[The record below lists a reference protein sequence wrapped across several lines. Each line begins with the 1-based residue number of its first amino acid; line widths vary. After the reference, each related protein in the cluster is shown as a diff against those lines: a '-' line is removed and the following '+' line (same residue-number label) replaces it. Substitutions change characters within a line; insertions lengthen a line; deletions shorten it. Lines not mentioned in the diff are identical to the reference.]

1 MVIAIIG
8 SSGFIGSRIFQSL
21 CSKQTFNLIG
31 TYYKH
36 KEQPEF
42 IYLDVT
48 SGELIEQF
56 LVEYRPGLIFW
67 IAGSKNIN
75 KCEDDWEY
83 AYQIN
88 TQPIND
94 YYEIKKRLNLETR
107 LVFFST
113 DYVFD
118 GLYGRYKDTN
128 VVNPKTNYG
137 ISNKLAED
145 KILQV
150 GPHDLIIRTSAAMGK
165 GGQFFDWLTK
175 SLVKSQKIKI
185 YKDIYFSPTPIQLL
199 SEASDYF
206 TKNWVSGV
214 VHICGGPRLSRFEFA
229 ESLMRLDKKFSST
242 IVPDYVLDKGYLFQY
257 DLSLIQSSIC
267 KKFQTKNF
275 ENYILEELSK

>member
-8 SSGFIGSRIFQSL
+8 ASGFIGNRIFQSL
-21 CSKQTFNLIG
+21 CSNNTFNLIG
-31 TYYKH
+31 TFYKH

-48 SGELIEQF
+48 SRELIEQF

-94 YYEIKKRLNLETR
+94 YYEIKKRLNLESR

-118 GLYGRYKDTN
+118 GLYGRYKDTD

-137 ISNKLAED
+137 ITNKLAEE
-145 KILQV
+145 KILHES
-150 GPHDLIIRTSAAMGK
+150 PYDLILRTSAVMGR

-175 SLVKSQKIKI
+175 YLVKSEKVKMF
-185 YKDIYFSPTPIQLL
+185 KDIYFSPTPIQLL
-199 SEASDYF
+199 SEATEYLIND
-206 TKNWVSGV
+206 WMSGII
-214 VHICGGPRLSRFEFA
+214 HICGGPRLSRFEFA
-229 ESLMRLDKKFSST
+229 ESLMRLNKKFSST
-242 IVPDYVLDKGYLFQY
+242 IVPDYALNNGSLFQH

-267 KKFQTKNF
+267 KKFQTKDF

>member
-1 MVIAIIG
+1 MLIAIIG
-8 SSGFIGSRIFQSL
+8 ASGFIGSRIFQSL

-88 TQPIND
+88 TQPIKD
-94 YYEIKKRLNLETR
+94 YYEIKRRLNLESR

-118 GLYGRYKDTN
+118 GLQGNYKDTDIG
-128 VVNPKTNYG
+128 NPKTNYG

-145 KILQV
+145 TIL
-150 GPHDLIIRTSAAMGK
+150 HNNSFDLILRTSAAMGR

-175 SLVKSQKIKI
+175 SLVNDEEVKMFN
-185 YKDIYFSPTPIQLL
+185 DIYFSPTPIQLL
-199 SEASDYF
+199 TEATEYLLTNF
-206 TKNWVSGV
+206 VSGI
-214 VHICGGPRLSRFEFA
+214 VHVCGGYRLSRFEFA
-229 ESLMRLDKKFSST
+229 KKLLHLKNNYSA
-242 IVPDYVLDKGYLFQY
+242 IVMPKSASNNNSNFQH
-257 DLSLIQSSIC
+257 DLSLIQSNIC
-267 KKFQTKNF
+267 KKFQTKDF
-275 ENYILEELSK
+275 DNYILEELST

>member
-21 CSKQTFNLIG
+21 CSKKTFNLIG

-94 YYEIKKRLNLETR
+94 YYEIKKRLNLESR

-113 DYVFD
+113 DYGFD

-145 KILQV
+145 KILQD
-150 GPHDLIIRTSAAMGK
+150 GPHDLIIRTSAVMGR

-175 SLVKSQKIKI
+175 YLVKSEKVKMF
-185 YKDIYFSPTPIQLL
+185 KDIYFSPTPIQLL
-199 SEASDYF
+199 SEATEYF
-206 TKNWVSGV
+206 TKNCVSGI
-214 VHICGGPRLSRFEFA
+214 VHICGGVRLSRFEFA
-229 ESLMRLDKKFSST
+229 ESLIRINKKYSAT
-242 IVPDYVLDKGYLFQY
+242 IVPDYVLNKSYLFQH

-267 KKFQTKNF
+267 KMFQTKDF
-275 ENYILEELSK
+275 ENYIFEELSK